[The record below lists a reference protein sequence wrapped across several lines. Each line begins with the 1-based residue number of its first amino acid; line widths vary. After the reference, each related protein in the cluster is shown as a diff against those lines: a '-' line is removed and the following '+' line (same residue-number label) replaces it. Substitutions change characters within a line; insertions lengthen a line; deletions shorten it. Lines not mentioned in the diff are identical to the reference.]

1 MRWSVGIALMV
12 PLAVFGEEVETPQ
25 TPISTLLDAI
35 NVMDEPRD
43 YLSGRFVDLVNDIDS
58 FFGDDRNYLE
68 RNESVVQLD
77 LAREIGYGGE
87 HRFVLSGRAKVHLPR
102 AEKSLHLLLETDPD
116 KNTAIES
123 AQNITAVPGANAAPR
138 SYAAGVSYEKAEE
151 ERWHFG
157 AAGGLQF
164 RGLNT
169 APFARVRAS
178 YAVLME
184 QWRLKA
190 AETAFWYL
198 KTGVGESTQL
208 DLERI
213 ISAPLLFRATSNA
226 TWLKDTHN
234 FDLRQDFT
242 LFHTLDE
249 RTALLYQASVIGVS
263 QPQLQ
268 ATDYVALLLYRY
280 RLHRDWMFFEL
291 SPQFHFPRT
300 RNFQLSPLLTMRLE
314 VLLNAPR

>member
-1 MRWSVGIALMV
+1 MRWSVGVALMA
-12 PLAVFGEEVETPQ
+12 PLAVFGEVVETPQ
-25 TPISTLLDAI
+25 TQPSPLLDAI
-35 NVMDEPRD
+35 SVIDEPRD
-43 YLSGRFVDLVNDIDS
+43 YLAGRFVDLVSDIDS

-68 RNESVVQLD
+68 RNESVIQLD

-87 HRFVLSGRAKVHLPR
+87 HRFVFSGRAKVHLPR
-102 AEKSLHLLLETDPD
+102 AEKNLHLLLETDPD
-116 KNTAIES
+116 KNTVAEP
-123 AQNITAVPGANAAPR
+123 AQNIAAAPGTNATPR

-151 ERWHFG
+151 ERWHFS

-164 RGLNT
+164 KGLNT
-169 APFARVRAS
+169 APFARVRGS

-208 DLERI
+208 DLERL
-213 ISAPLLFRATSNA
+213 ISVPLLFRATSNA

-234 FDLRQDFT
+234 FDLRQDLS

-249 RTALLYQASVIGVS
+249 RTALLYQASVTGVS
-263 QPQLQ
+263 QPQVQ
-268 ATDYVALLLYRY
+268 ATDYVALLRYRY

-291 SPQFHFPRT
+291 SPQLHFPRAK
-300 RNFQLSPLLTMRLE
+300 NFQLSPLLSMRLE
-314 VLLNAPR
+314 MLLNNPR

>member
-1 MRWSVGIALMV
+1 MRWSVGVALMA
-12 PLAVFGEEVETPQ
+12 PLAVFCEEVETAQ

-35 NVMDEPRD
+35 NVIDEPRD

-68 RNESVVQLD
+68 RNESVIQLD
-77 LAREIGYGGE
+77 LAREMGYGGE
-87 HRFVLSGRAKVHLPR
+87 HRFVFSGRAKVHLPK
-102 AEKSLHLLLETDPD
+102 AEKNLHLLLETDPD
-116 KNTAIES
+116 KNTAAES
-123 AQNITAVPGANAAPR
+123 VQNITAAPGANATPR

-151 ERWHFG
+151 ERWHFS

-169 APFARVRAS
+169 APFARVRGS
-178 YAVLME
+178 YAVLIE
-184 QWRLKA
+184 QWRMKA
-190 AETAFWYL
+190 AETVFWYL

-234 FDLRQDFT
+234 FDLRQDLS
-242 LFHTLDE
+242 LFHTMDE

-263 QPQLQ
+263 QPQVQ
-268 ATDYVALLLYRY
+268 VTDYVALLRYRY

-291 SPQFHFPRT
+291 SPQLHFPRT

-314 VLLNAPR
+314 MLLNAPR